1 MRWLFRS
8 LGIFAAKAI
17 LDNQILGI
25 VFSRLLLLY
34 LSGRRPT
41 LEDME
46 ISDPSFYKGLMW
58 VLDNDVTHAEL
69 NFSTSFEGMF
79 GESTTVALC
88 DDGENRTVT
97 EANKEEYVD
106 LMCNWLSRG
115 RYRAS

>member
-25 VFSRLLLLY
+25 MLNRLLLLY
-34 LSGRRPT
+34 LCGRRPT

-46 ISDPSFYKGLMW
+46 ISDPSYYKGLIW

-69 NFSTSFEGMF
+69 NFSTSYEGIF
-79 GESTTVALC
+79 GESTTVSLC
-88 DDGENRTVT
+88 DNGENRIVT
-97 EANKEEYVD
+97 ETNKEEYVD
-106 LMCNWLSRG
+106 LMSNWLSRG
-115 RYRAS
+115 R